1 MQILEW
7 KLEIPKALEDDLG
20 EDGGVLLEGTGDLDV
35 LVGIGPVLIRNGS
48 YSGLVD
54 AEENNSTDPLLLV
67 VGVGR
72 II

>member
-1 MQILEW
+1 VECAEIG
-7 KLEIPKALEDDLG
+7 LEIPKAPEDEFVEGD
-20 EDGGVLLEGTGDLDV
+20 GVLGEGTGDLDV